1 MLTMKHLHRM
11 KKMMIKTN
19 NGFQKMLTLLNC
31 TENTFISHSIERQK
45 KWLGHNETYNVP
57 DFMIAVAWQDGC
69 DGQLKLVTIEEWLD
83 EDERRSIVAY
93 KQSAARTTTEQ
104 SADISSCFKTF
115 RNLQKDMTIKDTRSF
130 RNKGLILLRIEKVI
144 REKETSGELILES
157 FKFNA
162 IVHMISKMPS

>member
-1 MLTMKHLHRM
+1 MYREH
-11 KKMMIKTN
+11 IYYP
-19 NGFQKMLTLLNC
+19 F
-31 TENTFISHSIERQK
+31 IERQR
-45 KWLGHNETYNVP
+45 KWLGHNEAYSVP
-57 DFMIAVAWQDGC
+57 DFMKVVAWQDGC
-69 DGQLKLVTIEEWLD
+69 DGQLKRLTSEESLD
-83 EDERRSIVAY
+83 EDERRSSIVAC